1 VTLQTGEIIA
11 LVGMAVLL
19 VSNMGR
25 RQARRGKGPAIR
37 GLAKLQS
44 WGDFVAF
51 GLILLGLV
59 FMYFQK

>member
-1 VTLQTGEIIA
+1 VTLQTGEVIA

-19 VSNMGR
+19 LSNMGR
-25 RQARRGKGPAIR
+25 RQARQGKVRANR
-37 GLAKLQS
+37 GLTNMLS

-51 GLILLGLV
+51 GLILVGLV